1 MAFTDSYNVTIY
13 LGIAITYFIL
23 VFFFVFCF
31 FVTFCVQARARDKAE
46 SNMNK
51 ELESMSNVLKVSSKD
66 IASRL

>member
-23 VFFFVFCF
+23 VFVFF

-51 ELESMSNVLKVSSKD
+51 ELESMSNVLKVSSKN